1 MHTLIVCNPGH
12 FHAALTLRERHPRLS
27 DEVFLYAEPGPDLD
41 RFLTVARSF
50 NKRPN
55 RPTRWRF
62 NVVTG
67 ADYLEQLTKERRG
80 DVAIV
85 AGRTDTKVETMH
97 RLHEAGIHV
106 LADKPWLTGA
116 DALPTIRELL
126 AAPPRVA
133 DIMTTR
139 LEIGVRLLNALVGEP
154 QIFGQFA
161 VERGRPAIL
170 IESVHYLC
178 KIVTGRPLVRPAWFF
193 DIAVQGAGIAD
204 LTTHL
209 LDQVMGL
216 AGAATDPTQP
226 FSFGGD
232 VTLEG
237 ARMWDTPVTREL
249 FRRITGEPDLPAA
262 LKPHV
267 RHGVLR
273 YLCNGE
279 IDCRWRGIP
288 AQVGV
293 VWHGETP
300 PGGGDT
306 THAVLR
312 GTRATV
318 EMRQGPQTGFRE
330 EVHVHPKRG
339 DRDLRR
345 TLERT
350 VAAWQDRF
358 PGTKV
363 SDRGKSLVLTY
374 PDELRIPH
382 EAQFSLVLSQFLDNL
397 DGEWPAWE
405 APNLLTR
412 YTLIA
417 KAAERASQTG
427 EFRAG
432 TSKP

>member
-1 MHTLIVCNPGH
+1 
-12 FHAALTLRERHPRLS
+12 
-27 DEVFLYAEPGPDLD
+27 
-41 RFLTVARSF
+41 
-50 NKRPN
+50 
-55 RPTRWRF
+55 
-62 NVVTG
+62 
-67 ADYLEQLTKERRG
+67 LTKERRG

-85 AGRTDTKVETMH
+85 AGRTDTKVETIR
-97 RLHEAGIHV
+97 RLHDAGFHV
-106 LADKPWLTGA
+106 LADKPWLTGVE
-116 DALPTIRELL
+116 ALPTIRELL
-126 AAPPRVA
+126 AAPPRAA

-139 LEIGVRLLNALVGEP
+139 LEIGVRLMTALVGEP

-161 VERGRPAIL
+161 VERDRPAIL
-170 IESVHYLC
+170 IESVHYLY
-178 KIVTGRPLVRPAWFF
+178 KIVTGRRLVRPAWFF
-193 DIAVQGAGIAD
+193 DIGVQGAGIVD

-209 LDQVMGL
+209 LDQVMSL
-216 AGAATDPTQP
+216 AGAATDPALP

-232 VTLEG
+232 ATLEG
-237 ARMWDTPVTREL
+237 ARVWDTPVPREL
-249 FRRITGEPDLPAA
+249 FRRITGEPDFPAA

-267 RHGVLR
+267 RHGLLR

-279 IDCRWRGIP
+279 IDCRLRGIP
-288 AQVGV
+288 VQVGV

-330 EVHVHPKRG
+330 EVHVRPKRG

-350 VAAWQDRF
+350 VAGWQDRL

-382 EAQFSLVLSQFLDNL
+382 EAQFSLALAQFLDNL
-397 DGEWPAWE
+397 DGDWPARE
-405 APNLLTR
+405 EPNLLTR

-417 KAAERASQTG
+417 KAAQRASLTG
-427 EFRAG
+427 AIQFEKSRAIP
-432 TSKP
+432 SKP